1 MDPGPKGWTDEEVEK
16 AFAGFAEASDR
27 AREVVAE
34 ATARGFGGEVDTL
47 HHGADS
53 SVAQCVCGLHGLLR
67 LYGLCGSYGLSPLA
81 GVTRTTTTRYRR
93 CVASLLFLFS

>member
-47 HHGADS
+47 HHGADGFFGCT
-53 SVAQCVCGLHGLLR
+53 VCVWT
-67 LYGLCGSYGLSPLA
+67 A
-81 GVTRTTTTRYRR
+81 W
-93 CVASLLFLFS
+93 AA